1 MANGDFEAM
10 RSRAI
15 QNARD
20 MQKRAVEPNNTK
32 NGGVPNDTRQFRR
45 QGHFNPLFDSLNSML
60 GSLFKDSDTVLILAM
75 IILLASDGADK
86 ILIFALIYIM
96 S

>member
-15 QNARD
+15 QNARE
-20 MQKRAVEPNNTK
+20 MQKRAVEPSNQK
-32 NGGVPNDTRQFRR
+32 GGAPNDMRQFRQ
-45 QGHFNPLFDSLNSML
+45 QGHSNPLFNSLGSIL
-60 GSLFKDSDTVLILAM
+60 GSLFKDSDTLLILAM

-86 ILIFALIYIM
+86 ILIFALLYIM

>member
-15 QNARD
+15 QNARE

-32 NGGVPNDTRQFRR
+32 GGAPNDMRQFRR
-45 QGHFNPLFDSLNSML
+45 QTHSNPIFDGLNSML

-86 ILIFALIYIM
+86 ILIFALLYIM